1 MRACVGA
8 LLSIVGPCI
17 SIAHAQTS
25 FKVAFW
31 NIQSGKGEPAI
42 AGHTAHFADTSNCT
56 DPSQPMNAWAIDFVQ
71 EELRTKIRDDAS
83 IIALGLGEA
92 WASTCASPTS
102 VKNVLGWAAATESRN
117 GTAVV
122 ARYGFAGTP
131 QWQQLTNTDPQETMW
146 VVRTAVYT
154 NASHTQTIDLY
165 TAHWFASSGGA
176 ATYDQQAQET
186 VNFIQTSSG
195 SGARVLIGDLNVWEG
210 ARTCGQDPQPAG
222 LDRLRNA
229 DYVDA
234 WPAVH
239 GTAEGFT
246 GMTNRQ
252 YGSTY
257 CGNPPGYTWKRI
269 DYGWSIGYTPTSMT
283 RFGVPAVIGDDAP
296 SDHYGIIVGYGAA
309 DTTPPSTSITAPA
322 EGATVSSTI
331 NVSINASDDVGVNKV
346 ELLRDGAV
354 IRTLTSP
361 PYQTSWNTTAE
372 TNGAHQLRSRAF
384 DAAGNSSVSAVRN
397 VTVTNTT
404 SGAGD
409 IVLWTSRATV
419 RAGDWQ
425 AVSDATAANSAR
437 LEDDDDGVPKVTTP
451 AANPAHY
458 FEMTFNAQAGVGYR
472 LWMRGK
478 AAADFYGNDSAYVQF
493 DKSVDSSAIAKF
505 RIGTTSATT
514 YVLESCDACG
524 VQGWGWEDNGWNGLG
539 ELIYFATS
547 GTQTLRVQSRE
558 DGLGIDQIVLSPSQ
572 FLTSAPGPQKND
584 TTILAESD
592 GGSSGTQSVV
602 WTATV
607 NAVPTNNSLQ
617 KTAGCGSCGDAG
629 GVSQQSIDSGDGFV
643 QFVPSFGHRLYAGLG
658 TNRTNDTNFANIN
671 YAFNFWTNG
680 TWDIRELGTYKAE
693 GTFMAGD
700 VFKVAVE
707 SGAVKYYQN
716 DAVVYTSLVSP
727 TYPLVL
733 DTTLMSIGATVSNAA
748 ISTGAG
754 GGAGGGGVPTSYQAA
769 TDTNPAPEP
778 ALPTLGAAGT
788 SIVDPTFNSTI
799 VRVTDGNTRP
809 NALNRSFKTPSGT
822 HQNAWNKT
830 GTYFYVTASGGSTIP
845 FAFDAATRTVSRI
858 QPSGTGD
865 GGLVFK
871 FYIEPTFSYVN
882 ENLIYGACN
891 NPCSPGADVV
901 TIVQYDFA
909 SGQYSTLLDLKT
921 VSANLAGTYVG
932 GIGGSSGPTEKLAV
946 FFGGTGQDHHYLVVV
961 FDKNNPASRTLL
973 DTHASTVDGQGTN
986 VTLNFDLH
994 HAFIDRSG
1002 RYVLLY
1008 PTSADMAAPRNASQV
1023 YVWDTQTN
1031 HFTELP
1037 ASALSGGHDSP
1048 GFGTLVNKDCC
1059 RSSTWDAGQWQFRQ
1073 LSTPLSSKDL
1083 IAPVLTPQE
1092 VYLSD
1097 HTTWNNAQPST
1108 LVPVISALYR
1118 YGNNTAPW
1126 RPWDDEI
1133 VGIQTGAPDG
1143 TGATVWRF
1151 AHHRSD
1157 VNDDN
1162 DSSRIYFW
1170 YTPRPNVSQDGRW
1183 VLFTSN
1189 WEKSLGTDAAGE
1201 AGGSFRQDVFL
1212 VELKPGS

>member
-1 MRACVGA
+1 MVAPLMSVA
-8 LLSIVGPCI
+8 D
-17 SIAHAQTS
+17 AQTN
-25 FKVAFW
+25 FKVAYW

-42 AGHTAHFADTSNCT
+42 AGHTAHFADTTNCT
-56 DPSQPMNAWAIDFVQ
+56 DPSQPMNAWGIDFVQ
-71 EELRTKIRDDAS
+71 QELRTKIRDDVS

-92 WASTCASPTS
+92 WATTCANPNS

-131 QWQQLTNTDPQETMW
+131 QWQQLTNTNPQETIW

-154 NASHTQTIDLY
+154 DASLTQTIDLY
-165 TAHWFASSGGA
+165 TSHWFASSDP
-176 ATYDQQAQET
+176 ATIYDQQAQET
-186 VNFIQTSSG
+186 LNFIQTSSG

-210 ARTCGQDPQPAG
+210 TPTCGANPEPAG
-222 LDRLRNA
+222 LDRLRSA
-229 DYVDA
+229 GYIDA
-234 WPAVH
+234 WPALH

-246 GMTNRQ
+246 GMTNRN
-252 YGSTY
+252 YGTGFY
-257 CGNPPGYTWKRI
+257 CGTPPGYTWKRI
-269 DYGWSIGYTPTSMT
+269 DYGWSKGYTPTSMT

-296 SDHYGIIVGYGAA
+296 SDHYGVIVGYG
-309 DTTPPSTSITAPA
+309 TSAPTGPG
-322 EGATVSSTI
+322 E
-331 NVSINASDDVGVNKV
+331 
-346 ELLRDGAV
+346 
-354 IRTLTSP
+354 
-361 PYQTSWNTTAE
+361 
-372 TNGAHQLRSRAF
+372 
-384 DAAGNSSVSAVRN
+384 
-397 VTVTNTT
+397 
-404 SGAGD
+404 
-409 IVLWTSRATV
+409 IVLWASRATV
-419 RAGDWQ
+419 LAGDWQ
-425 AVSDATAANSAR
+425 AIADTTAANNAR

-478 AAADFYGNDSAYVQF
+478 AAADFYGNDSAYIQF
-493 DKSVDSSAIAKF
+493 DKSVDSGGVPTF

-514 YVLESCDACG
+514 FALESCDACG

-539 ELIYFATS
+539 ELIYFATT
-547 GTQTLRVQSRE
+547 GPQTLRVQTRE
-558 DGLGIDQIVLSPSQ
+558 DGLAIDQIVLSPSQ

-592 GGSSGTQSVV
+592 GGSGQTQNVV

-607 NAVPTNNSLQ
+607 NAVPTGNSLQ
-617 KTAGCGSCGDAG
+617 KTAGCGTCSDAG
-629 GVSQQSIDSGDGFV
+629 GVSQQSIASGDGSV
-643 QFVPSFGHRLYAGLG
+643 QFTPSFGHRLYAGLG
-658 TNRTNDTNFANIN
+658 TNTTTDTNSANIN

-680 TWDIRELGTYKAE
+680 TWDIRELGTYKTE
-693 GTFMAGD
+693 GTFAAGD

-716 DAVVYTSLVSP
+716 GAVVYTSLVSP

-733 DTTLMSIGATVSNAA
+733 DTTLMSIGATVSNAV

-754 GGAGGGGVPTSYQAA
+754 GGGGGEGGGVPTSYQAA
-769 TDTNPAPEP
+769 TDTNPASKP
-778 ALPTLGAAGT
+778 ALPSLGAAGT

-822 HQNAWNKT
+822 HQNAWNTT
-830 GTYFYVTASGGSTIP
+830 GTYFYVMGSGGSTIP
-845 FAFDAATRTVSRI
+845 FAFNAATRTASRI

-865 GGLVFK
+865 GGLVLK

-891 NPCSPGADVV
+891 NPCSAGADVV

-921 VSANLAGTYVG
+921 LSANLAGTYVG

-946 FFGGTGQDHHYLVVV
+946 FFGGTSQDHHYLVVV
-961 FDKNNPASRTLL
+961 FDKNNPTSKKLL
-973 DTHASTVDGQGTN
+973 DTHASTVDGQATN
-986 VTLNFDLH
+986 ITLNFNLH

-1023 YVWDTQTN
+1023 YVWDTQSN
-1031 HFTELP
+1031 VFTELP
-1037 ASALSGGHDSP
+1037 SSALSGGHDSL
-1048 GFGTLVNKDCC
+1048 GFGALVNKDCC
-1059 RSSTWDAGQWQFRQ
+1059 RSAPTWDASQWQFRQ
-1073 LSTPLSSKDL
+1073 LGTPLSSKDL
-1083 IAPVLTPQE
+1083 IVPLLTPKVTYQ
-1092 VYLSD
+1092 SD

-1108 LVPVISALYR
+1108 LVPVISATFR
-1118 YGNNTAPW
+1118 YNNESAPW
-1126 RPWDDEI
+1126 RAWDDEI
-1133 VGIQTGAPDG
+1133 IGIQTDVPDG
-1143 TGATVWRF
+1143 SGATVWRF
-1151 AHHRSD
+1151 AHHRSN
-1157 VNDDN
+1157 VADDN
-1162 DSSRIYFW
+1162 DSSRTYFW
-1170 YTPRPNVSQDGRW
+1170 YEPRPNVSQDGRW

-1201 AGGSFRQDVFL
+1201 PGGSFRQDVFL
-1212 VELKPGS
+1212 LELKAGSQ